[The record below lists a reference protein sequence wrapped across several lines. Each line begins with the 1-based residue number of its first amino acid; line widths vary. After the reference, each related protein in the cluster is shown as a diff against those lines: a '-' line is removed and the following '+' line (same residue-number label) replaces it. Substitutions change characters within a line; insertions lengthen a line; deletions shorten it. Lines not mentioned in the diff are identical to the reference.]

1 MNKDYTYAEIKEL
14 INEELVNFNF
24 IIESKHIFNSEFNKY
39 RKFFK
44 GLLKKTTKTKNN
56 YFWSDRPESETNK
69 KFAYHYPTFNTY
81 EDTKGIGKYIT
92 LDTCKVNND
101 PDDKN
106 LQDFDMNQLYKD
118 FPNLKKDQELLLSL
132 KEKVRGGRRPKDLE
146 KDYEAERLKKAAEEN
161 KATCGICNQH
171 WELVDMLGEGQKFG
185 LSKNVI
191 ADHGFT
197 IKFGNG
203 RDGVCFGA
211 RFHCWE
217 KSPKVKIE
225 YVNQILQPTLD
236 EVLKEKPTDKTVEYY
251 KEEIKDYFKA
261 KEEYNNLSDELI
273 IEYRNKKREMGDLFN
288 PITKFETVSY
298 SENVKKVHAINLR
311 YTRPTICF
319 FNQRIATPITLKAE
333 EVTLEYLTKFWSD
346 YKTRLENEIATF
358 ETAIKNWKLQ
368 PTPRE
373 RLGK

>member
-1 MNKDYTYAEIKEL
+1 MNRTYTYAELKDL
-14 INEELVNFNF
+14 INEELVNYNF
-24 IIESKHIFNSEFNKY
+24 IIESKHIFNSEFKKY

-44 GLLKKTTKTKNN
+44 GLLKKTTKTKSLYNP
-56 YFWSDRPESETNK
+56 D
-69 KFAYHYPTFNTY
+69 KFVYHYPTFNTY
-81 EDTKGIGKYIT
+81 EDTKGFGLYFSLTKESVVD
-92 LDTCKVNND
+92 L
-101 PDDKN
+101 
-106 LQDFDMNQLYKD
+106 DMNQLYID
-118 FPNLKKDQELLLSL
+118 FPNLKSDQEKLLSL
-132 KEKVRGGRRPKDLE
+132 KPNVRSGKRPKDLE
-146 KDYEAERLKKAAEEN
+146 KDYEAERLRKAAEEN
-161 KATCGICNQH
+161 KATCGICHDH
-171 WELVDMLGEGQKFG
+171 WELVDMGGEGRKFN

-203 RDGVCFGA
+203 RNGVCFGA

-225 YVNQILQPTLD
+225 YVKQILQPTLD
-236 EVLKEKPTDKTVEYY
+236 EVLKEKPTDKTVKYY

-261 KEEYNNLSDELI
+261 KEEYNNLPNELTY
-273 IEYRNKKREMGDLFN
+273 EYRNKKRELGKYFN
-288 PITKFETVSY
+288 PTSKFDTESY
-298 SENVKKVHAINLR
+298 SENVKKVHAIYVR
-311 YTRPTICF
+311 YTRPA
-319 FNQRIATPITLKAE
+319 IAFSGQQVATLITLKVE